1 MVYDHRMDPEEEHDP
16 LAYLEKLDR
25 YLNGEEQTTLYFE
38 LEKQGW
44 APPFAENLTD
54 EELTRALTDLI
65 WGIWDLGVVV
75 EDADH
80 LTDRE
85 LYLELLDYCDEP
97 TVVFPDEP
105 DAWCH
110 WSPIGGCSE
119 EDIVIMHRYYSDEES
134 RARWAEQYPEDE
146 MPPMELPPYYRS
158 WLPQRAG
165 LRD

>member
-1 MVYDHRMDPEEEHDP
+1 MEPEEEGDP
-16 LAYLEKLDR
+16 MAYLEKLDR
-25 YLNGEEQTTLYFE
+25 FLNGEEQTTLYFE

-44 APPFAENLTD
+44 APPFAETLND

-65 WGIWDLGVVV
+65 WGIWDLGVVI

-85 LYLELLDYCDEP
+85 LYLELLDFCDEP
-97 TVVFPDEP
+97 TVVFPDHP
-105 DAWCH
+105 NAWHH

-119 EDIVIMHRYYSDEES
+119 EDIKIMHRYYTDGEE
-134 RARWAEQYPEDE
+134 RDRWAKEYPEDE
-146 MPPMELPPYYRS
+146 MPPMELPPHYRS

-165 LRD
+165 GLRS

>member
-1 MVYDHRMDPEEEHDP
+1 MEPEEEGDP

-25 YLNGEEQTTLYFE
+25 FLNGEEQTTLYFE

-54 EELTRALTDLI
+54 EEVSRALTDLI
-65 WGIWDLGVVV
+65 WGMWDLGVVI

-85 LYLELLDYCDEP
+85 LYLELLDYCDEA

-110 WSPIGGCSE
+110 WSPVGGCSE
-119 EDIVIMHRYYSDEES
+119 EDMKVIMRYYADDQW
-134 RARWAEQYPEDE
+134 REQWTQEDPEFE
-146 MPPMELPPYYRS
+146 MPPKELSPYHRS